1 MFKAR
6 AYLINSCLACLDLT
20 ITAGCYLGVLW
31 GQTQAGAGLRGW
43 RGLLNTEHTLAL
55 GWVLA
60 VWLAFSSYFR
70 LYHSRRMDSA
80 FADLAILVKVALASL
95 VLLEATAHFVGALE
109 PSRFFLVRLVM
120 ANFLV
125 LSLARVGIR
134 ICLRGSRRRGYN
146 TKNLLVV
153 ASPEL
158 SVRLCHKLAQRAHY
172 GYRILGPIE
181 YWKDT
186 PAPDAALSEKFRE
199 TLRSS
204 RVDDVI
210 LGLPAQAHELSARL
224 VAECEDRGINVR
236 FVPDLLPLV
245 QSETQ
250 VYDLDGL
257 PLINVRLYPT
267 EYFGYVFLKRA
278 LDVVV
283 AVAVLVL
290 LFPLYVC
297 IAALIKLTSPGPVL
311 LAQDRVGLS
320 GRKFKMLKFRTMRS
334 QGTRDADTHWTRPN
348 DPDITPPGRWLRRS
362 NLDELP
368 QFLNV
373 LKGDMSLVGPRPER
387 PYFIEQFRREIPDYM
402 IRHYVKCGI
411 TGWAQVN
418 GWRGDTSIR
427 ERLAHDLYYMQNW
440 ALSFDLKILMLTVTR
455 SFFHPNAY

>member
-6 AYLINSCLACLDLT
+6 AYLINSCLACLDLA
-20 ITAGCYLGVLW
+20 ITAACYLGVLW
-31 GQTQAGAGLRGW
+31 GQLQPGAGLTSW

-55 GWVLA
+55 GWVLG
-60 VWLAFSSYFR
+60 VWLAFSFYFR
-70 LYHSRRMDSA
+70 LYHSRRMDSV
-80 FADLAILVKVALASL
+80 FADLAILAKVALASL

-120 ANFLV
+120 ANLLI
-125 LSLARVGIR
+125 LSLSRVGIR
-134 ICLRGSRRRGYN
+134 IGLREFRRRGYN

-153 ASPEL
+153 ASREL

-172 GYRILGPIE
+172 GYHILGPIE
-181 YWKDT
+181 YSNA
-186 PAPDAALSEKFRE
+186 APDSHPVLFEKFQE
-199 TLRSS
+199 ALRSW

-224 VAECEDRGINVR
+224 VAECENRGINVR

-283 AVAVLVL
+283 ALAVLVL
-290 LFPLYVC
+290 LFPLYLCV
-297 IAALIKLTSPGPVL
+297 AMLIKLASAGPVL
-311 LAQDRVGLS
+311 LAQDRVGLN
-320 GRKFKMLKFRTMRS
+320 GRRFKMLKFRTMRN
-334 QGTRDADTHWTRPN
+334 QGAGDADTHWTRPN
-348 DPDITPPGRWLRRS
+348 DPNVTPLGRWLRRS

-387 PYFIEQFRREIPDYM
+387 PYFIEQFRQEIPDYM

-418 GWRGDTSIR
+418 GWRGDTSIQ

-440 ALSFDLKILMLTVTR
+440 ALSFDFKILALTVVR